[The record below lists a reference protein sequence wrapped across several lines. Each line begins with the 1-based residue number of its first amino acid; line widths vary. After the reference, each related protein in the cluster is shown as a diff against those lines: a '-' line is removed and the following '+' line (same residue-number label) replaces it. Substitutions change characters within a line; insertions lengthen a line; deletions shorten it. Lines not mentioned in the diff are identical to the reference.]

1 MRVIQSFQLHSLV
14 SLIPLTFSCAL
25 QFQFRNVIV
34 HNANLNAALPLIH
47 RSLSSSSPCRGDMK
61 VGFSFTS
68 ANAIK
73 NSNVNNAN
81 ANSKTKMAAVEY
93 GKGAEIYPETS
104 DKIIRLEDSFPNGIM
119 PPTAIALSDMSS
131 NQSLSDAETLGNK
144 TRTIDDSNPAPSL
157 SSGDSSSNSGSSS
170 SNSNNDKRRGY
181 KRKIVRGAISRILKL
196 AAKSEEQALL
206 ESSSSSVNYYP
217 LNPVLMDLLTDRPVD
232 KTPSSAIALIL
243 LASGLVPPTQ
253 LLCVIFL
260 SGYMTLL
267 AFIAASSKTE
277 GGVSGGDSDGGRRNT
292 MRTSMPSLPPQ
303 GHVPSLISN
312 PLGRVL
318 TDSRMYRIWLRLGT
332 VFGFIGPLIAVG
344 WYRFFVRDVGAA
356 SLVAKSVFLL
366 CCQAST
372 DAIARRMLVPLPLRI
387 LIPVAY
393 TAFRL
398 PPLYEWL
405 MVPTPLGGNWIP
417 GIGMGIGRIL
427 AIINVLY
434 WGVHLFGFLLPIATM
449 RYLRSYFFCVEAA
462 EVTMREGGEGNIGL
476 LP

>member
-1 MRVIQSFQLHSLV
+1 
-14 SLIPLTFSCAL
+14 
-25 QFQFRNVIV
+25 
-34 HNANLNAALPLIH
+34 
-47 RSLSSSSPCRGDMK
+47 MK
-61 VGFSFTS
+61 VGFASLQTDRRTN
-68 ANAIK
+68 ANAATTY
-73 NSNVNNAN
+73 SNPNNAN
-81 ANSKTKMAAVEY
+81 SNSNTKIAAAEY

-104 DKIIRLEDSFPNGIM
+104 DKIIRLEDTFPNGII
-119 PPTAIALSDMSS
+119 PPMAISFSDKK
-131 NQSLSDAETLGNK
+131 TLGIE
-144 TRTIDDSNPAPSL
+144 TSTSDGPDPTLSL
-157 SSGDSSSNSGSSS
+157 SSGSSSNR
-170 SNSNNDKRRGY
+170 NDKKRGY

-206 ESSSSSVNYYP
+206 ESSSSVNYVP
-217 LNPVLMDLLTDRPVD
+217 FDPVVMDLLTDRPID
-232 KTPSSAIALIL
+232 RIPYSAVALIL
-243 LASGLVPPTQ
+243 FALGLVPPTQ

-267 AFIAASSKTE
+267 AFIAASSKIE
-277 GGVSGGDSDGGRRNT
+277 GGINGGDGGY
-292 MRTSMPSLPPQ
+292 RTSLPSLPPQ

-318 TDSRMYRIWLRLGT
+318 TDSRMYRMWLRLGT
-332 VFGFIGPLIAVG
+332 VVGFIAPLVAVG
-344 WYRFFVRDVGAA
+344 WYKFFVGDVGIA

-372 DAIARRMLVPLPLRI
+372 DSVARRMLAPLPLRI

-393 TAFRL
+393 TTFRL

-405 MVPTPLGGNWIP
+405 MVPPSLGACWIP
-417 GIGMGIGRIL
+417 GISMGICRTL
-427 AIINVLY
+427 AIANVLY